1 MTKIIFMGTPDFS
14 TPILKKLAESYDV
27 IAVVT
32 QPDKP
37 VGRKKVMTPPPVKVA
52 AEELNIPVYQPIK
65 LTGSEELDQIIQLA
79 PDLIV
84 TAAYGQLLPER
95 LLETPRLGCINVHA
109 SLLPQYRGGAP
120 IHYAVINGEQQT
132 GVSIMYMAKK
142 LDAGD
147 VISQRALPIQLN
159 DTVGTVHDRLSVL
172 GVDLLM
178 ETLPSIIAGTNER
191 TKQDETRVS
200 FASNITRQ
208 DEWVDF
214 NRPAMEV
221 HNQIR
226 GLSPWPVAYAD
237 YEGKPMKLWRAEL
250 ADCHGAPGAII
261 HTDKEGIV
269 VATKDGAVRLK
280 EIQPSG
286 KKRMA
291 AASFAA
297 GQQKDI
303 TGITFN
309 E

>member
-250 ADCHGAPGAII
+250 ADGHGARGAII

>member
-65 LTGSEELDQIIQLA
+65 LTSSEELDQIIQLA

-250 ADCHGAPGAII
+250 ADGHGAPGAII